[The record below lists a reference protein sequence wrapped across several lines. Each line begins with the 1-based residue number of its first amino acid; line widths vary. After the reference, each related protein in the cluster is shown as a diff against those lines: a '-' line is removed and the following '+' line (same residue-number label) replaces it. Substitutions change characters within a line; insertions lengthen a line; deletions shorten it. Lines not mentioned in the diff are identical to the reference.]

1 VIVRPLRAADLDAAD
16 LVCRTAFGTFVGAP
30 EPSRFFGDADWVRN
44 RWRAAPEAAFAVERD
59 GAVVGSNL
67 LARWG
72 SFGFFGPLSVRPDLW
87 GAGAAKRL
95 LEATMDLFTTWAT
108 PHLGLFTFAHSAK
121 HVGLYRRFGFFPRFL
136 TVVMAKPVTARE
148 RLAPE
153 ALYSALGADA
163 REATLQACGALTG
176 AILDGLDVA
185 PEIRAVAALG
195 LGDTVLVRDDAGLAG
210 LAVCHCGPGTEAG
223 GGACYV
229 KFGAARPGPGAA
241 RDFERLLDACEA
253 LAAERGLGRLVAGTN
268 TERAEAWS
276 AMLARGFRTEI
287 QGVAMQRPNEPGHN
301 RPDVFVCD
309 DWR

>member
-1 VIVRPLRAADLDAAD
+1 VTVRPLREDDLDAAD

-30 EPSRFFGDADWVRN
+30 EPHRFFGDAEPLRN
-44 RWRAAPEAAFAVERD
+44 RWRADPEAAFAAERD
-59 GAVVGSNL
+59 GVLVGSNL

-72 SFGFFGPLSVRPDLW
+72 SFGYFGPLSVRPDLW
-87 GAGAAKRL
+87 GAGVAKRL
-95 LEATMDLFTTWAT
+95 LEATMDLFTTWGT

-148 RLAPE
+148 RLVPE
-153 ALYSALGADA
+153 ALWSTLGPDA

-176 AILDGLDVA
+176 AILDGLDVG

-195 LGDTVLVRDDAGLAG
+195 LGETVLVRDEAGLAG

-223 GGACYV
+223 RGACYV
-229 KFGAARPGPGAA
+229 KFGAARPGPGAP
-241 RDFERLLDACEA
+241 RTFERLLDACEA
-253 LAAERGLGRLVAGTN
+253 LAAERGLGRLVAGVN
-268 TERAEAWS
+268 TERADAWS

-287 QGVAMQRPNEPGHN
+287 QGVAMLRPNEPGHN